1 MPKLKIAL
9 VGTSQLS
16 FPGDKRE
23 RFKRSAD
30 ALQITAD
37 KMDLDLYV
45 YPDEVI
51 NEDDAIRAVKACEGH
66 GTDFLLLQNTSFSAG
81 RLAPVFARIR
91 NARLGIWAIPEEAE
105 SGAVPFNSFCSMN
118 MYKSIIGNYLREYD
132 IPVKWF
138 YGNTGDAVFD
148 DRFTVTVRSLKA
160 IKKLSAAKIALI
172 GGIAPGFD
180 DLYFDERKL
189 LKRFDGMSF
198 NRLHEFS
205 EIKDRALSY
214 KAQDLPGAMKILSE
228 GSTGV
233 HPKSYALLETNARVY
248 LAYKDL
254 IRENSYDAL
263 AISCWPKFQSEM
275 RYSVCSVVAQLND
288 EGIIASCE
296 GDVLSAV
303 SMLMLSAIS
312 GEQTTLMDLSDFDA
326 SDDTVLMWHCGPASR
341 RFMGDKAF
349 SLGVNYHGLP
359 HTEGEELNSCG
370 VVRDMVFAPQHIT
383 VGRISGECDRIL
395 IAEGD
400 FLGDVKP
407 SFFGSRGWLG
417 NLKLNQ
423 EEIGVMDFVNTILVR
438 NYEHHYPIAPGDLTN
453 ELMEIAAWLK
463 FAPVEKVCHKKY
475 LQI

>member
-1 MPKLKIAL
+1 MQKLKIAL

-30 ALQITAD
+30 TLQITAD
-37 KMDLDLYV
+37 KMDFDLYV

-51 NEDDAIRAVKACEGH
+51 NEDDAVRAVKACEGQ
-66 GTDFLLLQNTSFSAG
+66 GADFLLLQNTSFSAG
-81 RLAPVFARIR
+81 RLAPVFARIK
-91 NARLGIWAIPEEAE
+91 NARLGIWAIPEEAV

-118 MYKSIIGNYLREYD
+118 MYKSIIGNYLGEYD

-138 YGNTGDAVFD
+138 YGNAGEAGFD
-148 DRFTVTVRSLKA
+148 DRFAVTVRSLKA

-214 KAQDLPGAMKILSE
+214 KTEELPGAMKILSE
-228 GSTGV
+228 GATGV
-233 HPKSYALLETNARVY
+233 HPKSAGLLETHARVY

-254 IRENSYDAL
+254 IKENGYDAL
-263 AISCWPKFQSEM
+263 AISCWPKFQTEM

-303 SMLMLSAIS
+303 SMLMLSAAS
-312 GEQTTLMDLSDFDA
+312 GEQTTLMDLSDFDT
-326 SDDTVLMWHCGPASR
+326 SDETVLLWHCGPASR
-341 RFMGDKAF
+341 RFMGEKAF
-349 SLGVNYHGLP
+349 TLGVNYHGLP
-359 HTEGEELNSCG
+359 HTEGEELNCCG

-383 VGRISGECDRIL
+383 FGRLSGECDRIL

-423 EEIGVMDFVNTILVR
+423 EKIRVIDFINTILTR
-438 NYEHHYPIAPGDLTN
+438 NFEHHYPVAAGDLSD
-453 ELMEIAAWLK
+453 ELFEIAAWLRLM
-463 FAPVEKVCHKKY
+463 PIEKVGYKNH

>member
-1 MPKLKIAL
+1 MEKLKIAL

-23 RFKRSAD
+23 RFRRSAD
-30 ALQITAD
+30 ALRITAEE
-37 KMDLDLYV
+37 MGFELYV
-45 YPDEVI
+45 YSDEVI
-51 NEDDAIRAVKACEGH
+51 NEDDAVKAVKACEEQ

-81 RLAPVFARIR
+81 RLAPVFARIKD
-91 NARLGIWAIPEEAE
+91 ARLGIWAIPEEAE

-118 MYKSIIGNYLREYD
+118 MYKSIIGNYLREYE

-138 YGNTGDAVFD
+138 HGNAGDPEFD
-148 DRFTVTVRSLKA
+148 NRFAVTVRSLKA
-160 IKKLSAAKIALI
+160 IKKLSKSRIALI

-205 EIKDRALSY
+205 EIKDRAFSY
-214 KAQDLPGAMKILSE
+214 KTEELPKAMEILSA
-228 GSTGV
+228 GAAGV
-233 HPKSYALLETNARVY
+233 HPKSSGLLETNARVY

-254 IRENSYDAL
+254 IKENRYDAL
-263 AISCWPKFQSEM
+263 AISCWPKFQSEL

-303 SMLMLSAIS
+303 SMLMLSAAS
-312 GEQTTLMDLSDFDA
+312 GEQTMLMDLSDFDTT
-326 SDDTVLMWHCGPASR
+326 DDTVLMWHCGPASR

-349 SLGVNYHGLP
+349 TLGVNYHGLP
-359 HTEGEELNSCG
+359 HTKGEELNSCG

-383 VGRISGECDRIL
+383 VGRLSGECDRML
-395 IAEGD
+395 IAQGD

-423 EEIGVMDFVNTILVR
+423 EEIRVIDFVNTVLVR
-438 NYEHHYPIAPGDLTN
+438 NFEHHYPIAPGDLSD
-453 ELMEIAAWLK
+453 ELFEIAAWMRLT
-463 FAPVEKVCHKKY
+463 PIEKVSHKNY